1 MTSMRESFGNALVK
15 IGAEMEELVV
25 LDCDVSTST
34 KTALF
39 NNVYPERFYN
49 MGVAEANMADVA
61 AGLATCGKKPVISA
75 FAIFLALKSID
86 QIRNTICYTKLP
98 VVIVGGYSG
107 LSDSYDGA
115 SHQAITDI
123 VILRAMPNLKI
134 IVPSCAYEVEPVLR
148 AALECNEPVYIRLC
162 RNPTPEV
169 PVDKNYSIG
178 KASKLNDG
186 SDITIGACG
195 VPVSIALSA
204 VKKLEEEGIRAD
216 LLNLSSIKP
225 IDTDIIVKST
235 KKTGAFLSVEEHT
248 IIGGLGSAVSEIL
261 SKQNPVPTDFIGI
274 EDKFTES
281 GSYYDLL
288 AKYGISIENIL
299 LKAKKLID
307 KK

>member
-34 KTALF
+34 KTAIF

-86 QIRNTICYTKLP
+86 QIRNTICYNKLP

-123 VILRAMPNLKI
+123 AVLRAMPNLKI
-134 IVPSCAYEVEPVLR
+134 IVPSCASEVEPVLR

-162 RNPTPEV
+162 RNPTHEV

-261 SKQNPVPTDFIGI
+261 SKQNPVPMDFIGI

-299 LKAKKLID
+299 LKTKKLID